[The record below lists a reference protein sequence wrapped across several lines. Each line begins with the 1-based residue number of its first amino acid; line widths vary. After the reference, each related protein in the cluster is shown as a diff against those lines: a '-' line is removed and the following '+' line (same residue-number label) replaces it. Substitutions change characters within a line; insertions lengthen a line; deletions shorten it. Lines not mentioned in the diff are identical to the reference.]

1 MRAGR
6 GRLAAPRPARSVPS
20 GRLYFTTSN
29 GRIMSFSS
37 CSRMWQ
43 W

>member
-1 MRAGR
+1 MQSGR
-6 GRLAAPRPARSVPS
+6 GALRRPAPTASS
-20 GRLYFTTSN
+20 GLFGVVYLTTSN

-43 W
+43 